1 MQTLIKKVF
10 KEGKFKSTK
19 QFGFDIK
26 NGSFWL
32 IFRTALMASAAS
44 GKNEVVGLLVK
55 KNAKLNL
62 KSEVN
67 HNCKLPCYDI
77 YDYGVT

>member
-1 MQTLIKKVF
+1 
-10 KEGKFKSTK
+10 
-19 QFGFDIK
+19 
-26 NGSFWL
+26 
-32 IFRTALMASAAS
+32 MASAAS